1 MTDTRPVT
9 SDAAG
14 SAADS
19 PGDPESR
26 GSAASQTSVPDHT
39 GSRAT
44 RVLGALILL
53 SLPLWAMYSLVW
65 SPKDAQMGDSVRLFY
80 VHVPIV
86 SFLSLAC
93 VITTVSSAMWLRKR
107 TAGWDALAVSS
118 AEMALLLGVLTLV
131 TGSIWGR
138 PTWGTYWSWDPRL
151 TTSALLV
158 VLILGYLVLR
168 WVFTGGSGAENPEN
182 LVPAA
187 IVGLLFLPNVIV
199 VRYSVDWWDSL
210 HQSATI
216 NTLDPK
222 IEGDMHVAWAFGMLT
237 SALAFIWLM
246 VHRFRVAYLAQQVSR
261 HDLEEAVAARRAEAD
276 DPQPVADVVP
286 PQPEGENP

>member
-1 MTDTRPVT
+1 MTDTKPVT
-9 SDAAG
+9 PDAAD
-14 SAADS
+14 SAADN
-19 PGDPESR
+19 PGAR
-26 GSAASQTSVPDHT
+26 KGQGQAASGTSVPDHT

-44 RVLGALILL
+44 RVLGVLALL

-65 SPKDAQMGDSVRLFY
+65 SPEDADMGDAVRLFY

-86 SFLSLAC
+86 GFLSLAC

-131 TGSIWGR
+131 TGAIWGR

-168 WVFTGGSGAENPEN
+168 WVFTGGGAENPDN

-222 IEGDMHVAWAFGMLT
+222 IEGDMHVAWLFGMLT
-237 SALAFIWLM
+237 AALAFVWLM
-246 VHRFRVAYLAQQVSR
+246 IHRFRVAYLAQQVSK
-261 HDLEEAVAARRAEAD
+261 HDLEAAVAARRAEASEEA
-276 DPQPVADVVP
+276 Q
-286 PQPEGENP
+286 QPEGGNT